1 MFSLYQGLNRRPSDV
16 EADDIPICHLASSKY
31 TPNNRL
37 GKKFKAKIVSE
48 KAQVWNIVLAESSVL
63 TFPFLSILK
72 FCSII

>member
-1 MFSLYQGLNRRPSDV
+1 MVYILNLKDPESFLIPYMFSLYQGLNRRPSDV

-48 KAQVWNIVLAESSVL
+48 KAQV
-63 TFPFLSILK
+63 
-72 FCSII
+72 